1 MFYICR
7 SSELWWYWSLD
18 VATVLG
24 WFWWILWQHW
34 PSGVSLCW
42 AATWGSS
49 PSIHHLIVWYQSQSD
64 WKASVLARQVSL
76 MPLSSVQPGL
86 IFSLDWYPFL
96 KVFSSTL
103 SFLES
108 YMTRGAFL
116 DRSPDNFSSMKSC
129 HEKLFCVCW
138 VYIQDESF
146 NYFENDKIKVQVNET
161 KLTGLWARKCAN
173 IQQVLISKFPF
184 DPELPVTA
192 HTDPCLFYSLWCHL
206 SVRKFCFLCMPEL
219 PKLIFY
225 ILIRWSWSLWHVNDF
240 LVRFSSL

>member
-64 WKASVLARQVSL
+64 WKASVLAWQVSL

-146 NYFENDKIKVQVNET
+146 NYFENDKSQRNKIDWFV
-161 KLTGLWARKCAN
+161 
-173 IQQVLISKFPF
+173 S
-184 DPELPVTA
+184 
-192 HTDPCLFYSLWCHL
+192 
-206 SVRKFCFLCMPEL
+206 
-219 PKLIFY
+219 
-225 ILIRWSWSLWHVNDF
+225 
-240 LVRFSSL
+240 

>member
-1 MFYICR
+1 MVILITGCGDCTWMILVNFVTALAFRCVLMLSCDLRI
-7 SSELWWYWSLD
+7 LSL
-18 VATVLG
+18 
-24 WFWWILWQHW
+24 H
-34 PSGVSLCW
+34 PPPYCMVSVPEWLK
-42 AATWGSS
+42 SL
-49 PSIHHLIVWYQSQSD
+49 SIGPTGEPNAIVFCTAWVNFQFRLI
-64 WKASVLARQVSL
+64 
-76 MPLSSVQPGL
+76 
-86 IFSLDWYPFL
+86 PFFES
-96 KVFSSTL
+96 FSSTL

>member
-64 WKASVLARQVSL
+64 WKASVLAWQVSL

-116 DRSPDNFSSMKSC
+116 DRIPDNFSSLKSC
-129 HEKLFCVCW
+129 FVFAGFTFKMKVSIILKMIKSKYKSTKQNWLVCELGN
-138 VYIQDESF
+138 VLTF
-146 NYFENDKIKVQVNET
+146 NRFWFQNLPSV
-161 KLTGLWARKCAN
+161 
-173 IQQVLISKFPF
+173 
-184 DPELPVTA
+184 PELPVTT

-219 PKLIFY
+219 LKLIFY
-225 ILIRWSWSLWHVNDF
+225 ILIRWSWTLWPVNDF

>member
-34 PSGVSLCW
+34 PSCVSLCW

-64 WKASVLARQVSL
+64 WKASVLARQVNL

-129 HEKLFCVCW
+129 FVFVGFTFKMKVSIIL
-138 VYIQDESF
+138 
-146 NYFENDKIKVQVNET
+146 KMIKSKQVNEA

-184 DPELPVTA
+184 GPRTA
-192 HTDPCLFYSLWCHL
+192 CYCPHRSMSLLQLVMSSFSKKVLL
-206 SVRKFCFLCMPEL
+206 SVHARTSEAN
-219 PKLIFY
+219 
-225 ILIRWSWSLWHVNDF
+225 ILHLDQMIMKSMTCKWLF
-240 LVRFSSL
+240 GTL